1 MNRDDSI
8 VAGPFYLGGH
18 ICVCGLA
25 TPLLQLFLYLAG
37 GCRRTDLS
45 LSLCR
50 VSGFWRFLRLCTWR
64 CDFLPVRDLHAC
76 DAWGW
81 KTDVSGQ
88 HLHQALKR
96 QLHNCHYIPPGSL
109 QTASSCILH
118 SVLNAINNSCT
129 PLRPP

>member
-45 LSLCR
+45 LSLSAGSQ
-50 VSGFWRFLRLCTWR
+50 VFG
-64 CDFLPVRDLHAC
+64 
-76 DAWGW
+76 
-81 KTDVSGQ
+81 
-88 HLHQALKR
+88 
-96 QLHNCHYIPPGSL
+96 GSL
-109 QTASSCILH
+109 GCALGAAIFFPSETCMRVMRGAGKLMCLVNIYTRLSNANSITATTYHQDHFKPLHPAFSILY
-118 SVLNAINNSCT
+118 
-129 PLRPP
+129 